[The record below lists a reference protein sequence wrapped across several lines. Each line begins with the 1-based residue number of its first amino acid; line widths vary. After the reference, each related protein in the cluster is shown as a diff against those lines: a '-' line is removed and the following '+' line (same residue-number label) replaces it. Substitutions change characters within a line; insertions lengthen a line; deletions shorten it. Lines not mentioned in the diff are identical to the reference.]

1 MNMIELAMLRSR
13 TVVLSLLV
21 VLFGG
26 VVAYITIP
34 KEAEPDIEIPI
45 VYVSIEHD
53 GISPEDSERLLV
65 RPMEQELR
73 SIEGVKEMTASAY
86 EGGANVQLE
95 FDAGIDTKQ
104 ALQDVREKVDLAQ
117 AKLPGETDEPTVQ
130 EVKMS
135 RFDPMLVLNL
145 AGNVPERSLTTIAKN
160 LKEKLEAL
168 TGVLEVNLIGTR
180 EELMEVVIDPL
191 AMESYGLD
199 QAQII
204 QFVSRNNRLVAAGAL
219 HSSEGRFPVKVP
231 GVFESAEDV
240 LDMPIKA
247 VGDRVVHFKDIAQV
261 RRTYKDAESIA
272 RLNGKSA
279 LAIEV
284 IQRSRA
290 NVIDTI
296 AAVNAI
302 IDEESAYWPADIE
315 IVASRDKSK
324 DINNMLS
331 ELQNSVIA
339 AVLLVFIVI
348 IGILGIRSALLV
360 GVAIPGSFLMGIL
373 IIGSFGITINM
384 MVLFALIMAVG
395 MLVDGAIVVTEMA
408 DRRMAEGESRH
419 DAYSRAAVRMSW
431 PIIASTCTTL
441 AAFVPLA
448 LWPGTSGEFMKYL
461 PITLIA
467 VLSASLIMAL
477 LFLPTL
483 GSIFGRTGANTEE
496 ARRNLAAAETGNVD
510 EVTGVTGRY
519 IQFLKSTLR
528 HPWLNVSAVSGLLI
542 AVYAAFF
549 IFGKG
554 IEYFPEVEQPFG
566 MVDIRARGD
575 LSTEERD
582 HLVSQVEKRVLGMPE
597 IEFLYVKTGSSDRG
611 AEDQIG
617 SLTLN
622 YIDWQLRRPA
632 DDILAEIRER
642 TKDLVGIRIE
652 TRKPDSGPPMGK
664 PIRIEFSSRFTD
676 QLSNAVTRVRAH
688 MEENDSIVNI
698 EDSRPLPGIEW
709 QIKVDRAEAARFGAD
724 ISLVGAMV
732 QLVTNGIKIGE
743 YRPDDSDDEIDIRV
757 RYPAASRNLSQIDEL
772 RIPTPEGQVPIS
784 TFIDRVPAQKVGTIR
799 RIDMRRTLAIDA
811 DTAPGVL
818 VDDVVRALKAS
829 VPKLDI
835 DPRVSWSFRGSTED
849 QQEDMNFLAN
859 AMLMALAIMAII
871 LVTQF
876 NSIYQAGLI
885 LTAVLFST
893 GGVLLGHL
901 LMGKPFGVIMSSVGV
916 ITLAGIVVNNNIVFI
931 DTYNVLRSRGERPFD
946 AILRTCAIRLR
957 PVLLT
962 TVTTIVGLMPMV
974 LGVNINLID
983 RNVSIGAPSSQW
995 WTQLASSVAG
1005 GLAFATILTLWLTPS
1020 LLMAQ
1025 ANLMDRWKARRAL
1038 GPAASAPSTG

>member
-1 MNMIELAMLRSR
+1 MDVIELAMRRSR
-13 TVVLSLLV
+13 TVVLTLIV
-21 VLFGG
+21 VLVGG
-26 VVAYITIP
+26 LVAYATIP

-45 VYVSIEHD
+45 VYVSIEHE

-73 SIEGVKEMTASAY
+73 SIEGVKEMTANAY
-86 EGGANVQLE
+86 EGGANLQLE
-95 FDAGIDTKQ
+95 FDAGVDTKR

-117 AKLPGETDEPTVQ
+117 AKLPGETEEPTVN

-145 AGNVPERSLTTIAKN
+145 AGNVPERTLTTIAKN
-160 LKEKLEAL
+160 LKEKIEAL
-168 TGVLEVNLIGTR
+168 TGVLEVNLVGTR
-180 EELMEVVIDPL
+180 EELMEVVVDPL

-204 QFVSRNNRLVAAGAL
+204 NFVTRNNRLVAAGAL
-219 HSSEGRFPVKVP
+219 HASEGRFPVKVP
-231 GVFESAEDV
+231 GVFESADDV
-240 LDMPIKA
+240 LNMPIKV
-247 VGDRVVHFKDIAQV
+247 VGERVVHFKDIAEV
-261 RRTYKDAESIA
+261 RRTYKDAESVA
-272 RLNGKSA
+272 RLNGKPA

-296 AAVNAI
+296 AEVNAVI
-302 IDEESAYWPADIE
+302 EEERAYWPAEIE

-324 DINNMLS
+324 DVNDMLS
-331 ELQNSVIA
+331 ELQNNVLA

-348 IGILGIRSALLV
+348 IGILGIRSAMLV
-360 GVAIPGSFLMGIL
+360 GVAIPGSFLLGIL
-373 IIGSFGITINM
+373 LIGSFGVTINM

-419 DAYSRAAVRMSW
+419 DAYARAAIRMAW

-448 LWPGTSGEFMKYL
+448 LWPGMSGEFMKYL

-467 VLSASLIMAL
+467 VLSASLLMAL
-477 LFLPTL
+477 LFVPTL
-483 GSIFGRTGANTEE
+483 GAIFGRTGANTDEQ
-496 ARRNLAAAETGNVD
+496 RRNLAAAETGNLD
-510 EVTGVTGRY
+510 EVTGFTGHY
-519 IQFLKSTLR
+519 IRFLKRTLR
-528 HPWLNVSAVSGLLI
+528 HPWRGVAGVTGLLL

-554 IEYFPEVEQPFG
+554 IEYFPDVEQPFG

-582 HLVSQVEKRVLGMPE
+582 RLVREVEARVLGMPE
-597 IEFLYVKTGSSDRG
+597 IEFLYAKTGSSDQG

-622 YIDWQLRRPA
+622 YVDWRERRKA
-632 DDILAEIRER
+632 DEILAEIRER

-652 TRKPDSGPPMGK
+652 TRKPDPGPPIGK
-664 PIRIEFSSRFTD
+664 PIRIEFSSRFGDVLNTS
-676 QLSNAVTRVRAH
+676 LERVRAH
-688 MEENDSIVNI
+688 MENNPAIVNI

-709 QIKVDRAEAARFGAD
+709 QIRVDRAEAARFGAD

-757 RYPAASRNLSQIDEL
+757 RYPEDSRSLSQIDEL
-772 RIPTPEGQVPIS
+772 RIPTDQGLVPMS

-799 RIDMRRTLAIDA
+799 RTDMRRTLSIDA
-811 DTAPGVL
+811 DVAAGVL
-818 VDDVVRALKAS
+818 VDDIVRQLKAEI
-829 VPKLDI
+829 PDLGI
-835 DPRVSWSFRGSTED
+835 DSRVSWAFSGSTQD
-849 QQEDMNFLAN
+849 QQEDMQFLER
-859 AMLMALAIMAII
+859 AMLMALAIMAVI

-876 NSIYQAGLI
+876 NSIYQAFLI

-901 LMGKPFGVIMSSVGV
+901 IMAKPFGVIMSSVGV

-931 DTYNVLRSRGERPFD
+931 DTYNVLRSRGEKPFD

-962 TVTTIVGLMPMV
+962 TVTTIVGLLPMV
-974 LGVNINLID
+974 FGVNIDLIGRD
-983 RNVSIGAPSSQW
+983 VSMGAPSSQW

-1005 GLAFATILTLWLTPS
+1005 GLAFATLLTLLLTPS
-1020 LLMAQ
+1020 LLMVQ
-1025 ANLMDRWKARRAL
+1025 ANAIRRWKDRRAVEP
-1038 GPAASAPSTG
+1038 GKSAASTP